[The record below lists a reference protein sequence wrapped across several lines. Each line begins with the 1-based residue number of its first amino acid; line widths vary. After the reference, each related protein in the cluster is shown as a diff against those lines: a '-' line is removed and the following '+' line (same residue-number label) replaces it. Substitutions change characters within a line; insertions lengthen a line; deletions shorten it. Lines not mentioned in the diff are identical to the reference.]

1 VMRALGE
8 VAPTVVYLDAA
19 NPVCAQAARQAGVV
33 DGLQGVPLVGGSG
46 CLDPSFLPAVRGG
59 AYLAGPDSTSLMAD
73 DFYRMEF
80 LPAYEELFGTAP
92 PAMFH
97 AQAFDA
103 TIMLLDAVE
112 RVAERDE
119 DGTLTVVRGDLRD
132 AVAATSGVS
141 GLSGTITCGE
151 TGDCAQEVS
160 IAIYRVPAVPIDGG
174 TADPE
179 PVYTQTV
186 ALDDLLP

>member
-1 VMRALGE
+1 M
-8 VAPTVVYLDAA
+8 
-19 NPVCAQAARQAGVV
+19 
-33 DGLQGVPLVGGSG
+33 
-46 CLDPSFLPAVRGG
+46 
-59 AYLAGPDSTSLMAD
+59 
-73 DFYRMEF
+73 
-80 LPAYEELFGTAP
+80 
-92 PAMFH
+92 
-97 AQAFDA
+97 
-103 TIMLLDAVE
+103 
-112 RVAERDE
+112 
-119 DGTLTVVRGDLRD
+119 
-132 AVAATSGVS
+132 AATSGVS